1 MSHIIGSICRLA
13 SGPLEQAL
21 TRTVER
27 HDDDHRNDHAGAN
40 GERHGKR
47 RALAWRD
54 QEFKGETLG
63 KGAGNKPVAAHGKNV
78 GNGEAEPRG
87 GNNLAVDGPILQGNV
102 VDAHPERHAKAHD
115 KGEQQALSF
124 VDRHKGQIPLCV
136 ASRRRQQKRAGEM
149 ELLGLHLARPCY
161 VRLRLLMWW
170 NQPSTKRMRFVSVG
184 FMKMPSHSRRTAD
197 APASAQRAWIIGHP
211 FHESG

>member
-1 MSHIIGSICRLA
+1 M
-13 SGPLEQAL
+13 EQAL

-54 QEFKGETLG
+54 QEFKSETLG

-87 GNNLAVDGPILQGNV
+87 GNNLAVDGPMLQGNV
-102 VDAHPERHAKAHD
+102 VDAHPEHHAKAHD

-124 VDRHKGQIPLCV
+124 VDRHKGHGPFCV
-136 ASRRRQQKRAGEM
+136 TPRHHATKMSGQDGAVGTSSRPPVIR
-149 ELLGLHLARPCY
+149 
-161 VRLRLLMWW
+161 
-170 NQPSTKRMRFVSVG
+170 
-184 FMKMPSHSRRTAD
+184 
-197 APASAQRAWIIGHP
+197 ASATTYVVELP
-211 FHESG
+211 